1 MTVRQFCKSIFLA
14 QQGSISS
21 KRICGVLGWFVCLG
35 VLVYCTI
42 MVIQAPVM
50 IDTIIISS
58 TALLGVD
65 SITNIW
71 KKPQQNNRTFGNH
84 QNDDGINYK
93 QV

>member
-21 KRICGVLGWFVCLG
+21 KRICGVIGWFVCLG
-35 VLVYCTI
+35 ILIYCTI
-42 MVIQAPVM
+42 AVIQAPVM

-71 KKPQQNNRTFGNH
+71 KKPPDDNNY
-84 QNDDGINYK
+84 QS
-93 QV
+93 V

>member
-21 KRICGVLGWFVCLG
+21 KRICGVIGWFVCLG
-35 VLVYCTI
+35 ILIYCTI
-42 MVIQAPVM
+42 AVIQAPVM

-71 KKPQQNNRTFGNH
+71 KRPKDPPE
-84 QNDDGINYK
+84 DNY
-93 QV
+93 

>member
-1 MTVRQFCKSIFLA
+1 MTIRQFCKSIFLA

-21 KRICGVLGWFVCLG
+21 KRICGVIGWFVCLG
-35 VLVYCTI
+35 ILIYCTI
-42 MVIQAPVM
+42 AVIQAPVM

-71 KKPQQNNRTFGNH
+71 KKPK
-84 QNDDGINYK
+84 DPPEDNY
-93 QV
+93 QLV

>member
-21 KRICGVLGWFVCLG
+21 KRICGVMGWFVCLG
-35 VLVYCTI
+35 ILIYCTI
-42 MVIQAPVM
+42 AVIQAPVM

-71 KKPQQNNRTFGNH
+71 KRPKDPPE
-84 QNDDGINYK
+84 DNY
-93 QV
+93 